1 MLSVYSVREILVERN
16 GAERK
21 SIAKVFLFFLKG
33 LHCKNTS
40 EVKTM
45 EVLEKRPHRPA
56 DMRTNRSENKHSA
69 NVDYNGE
76 LRSWVQHAI
85 LEAKRNRNSEKKN
98 QLQSLLKEL

>member
-21 SIAKVFLFFLKG
+21 RIAKVFLFFLKDSTA
-33 LHCKNTS
+33 NNS

-45 EVLEKRPHRPA
+45 EVLEKRPHKPA
-56 DMRTNRSENKHSA
+56 DMRTSKSENKHSA

-85 LEAKRNRNSEKKN
+85 LEAKRNGNSEKKD
-98 QLQSLLKEL
+98 QLLSLLKEL